1 MNFTGT
7 NFNSCGCGGNE
18 AGSSC
23 PTTQPTYQQCNQVV
37 QTCNVEDIPHYTNY
51 HTHVVNNMVKRHIN
65 IPTYSTSTENVTIN
79 EYVQGQPMVQQPI
92 FYQPY
97 PQQPMMPG
105 QYQGNVGTDPF
116 VQPTTPN
123 MNPQN
128 FQGFV
133 PPMGNVPFGF

>member
-1 MNFTGT
+1 
-7 NFNSCGCGGNE
+7 
-18 AGSSC
+18 
-23 PTTQPTYQQCNQVV
+23 
-37 QTCNVEDIPHYTNY
+37 
-51 HTHVVNNMVKRHIN
+51 MVKRHIN

-97 PQQPMMPG
+97 PQQPMMMPG